1 VATHLAPGIYTAAA
15 AVVVV
20 VVVDWRYHLQRK

>member
-1 VATHLAPGIYTAAA
+1 VPAVVAGLKAAA

-20 VVVDWRYHLQRK
+20 DLKELLVG